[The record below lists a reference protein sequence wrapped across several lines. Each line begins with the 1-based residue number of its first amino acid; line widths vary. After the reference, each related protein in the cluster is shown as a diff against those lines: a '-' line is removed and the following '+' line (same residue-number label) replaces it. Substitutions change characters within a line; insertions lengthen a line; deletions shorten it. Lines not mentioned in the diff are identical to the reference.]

1 MKKLRNA
8 IVKAIAEGEKAIAA
22 NDAAREAAYVA
33 DITNAELKLKLMCLD
48 VERSTIWSTIDKLH
62 DALAQL
68 A

>member
-8 IVKAIAEGEKAIAA
+8 IVKAIAEAEKAIAA
-22 NDAAREAAYVA
+22 NDAAREDAYVA
-33 DITNAELKLKLMCLD
+33 DISNAELELKLMCLD
-48 VERSTIWSTIDKLH
+48 AERSAIWSTIDKLH